1 MSGLLCH
8 FVAHAVPELAA
19 AAGERTGLLTY
30 SAATA
35 ATAACRELL
44 VAVFSCEAEWH
55 RPPALSG
62 FHLANS
68 NRRLTPDICLMCFCY
83 VDSWLRK
90 CHSGPDER
98 GEGGLGGWFG
108 EWLKGGGGRGSP
120 PGVGVGG
127 RGGWVDC
134 KAESPQPLA
143 FFCSKPPW

>member
-1 MSGLLCH
+1 M
-8 FVAHAVPELAA
+8 AHAVPELAA
-19 AAGERTGLLTY
+19 AAGNGPVCSR

-98 GEGGLGGWFG
+98 GEGGLGGWLVNDSEG
-108 EWLKGGGGRGSP
+108 EGEGAAP
-120 PGVGVGG
+120 PGVGWGG
-127 RGGWVDC
+127 GGLQGRKSTTSC
-134 KAESPQPLA
+134 IFLL
-143 FFCSKPPW
+143 